1 MKRDEEDVMH
11 DESIA
16 EVLSEL
22 HSAALAASQRPESF
36 WTAQRNAVLAR
47 ADARRASR
55 WKSGWAWVAAAVLV
69 VVFSSIWLEMPR
81 GMPVPD
87 FAAGD
92 DQELLYDVE
101 RLVNTHVPLALE
113 PAMMLADEIAAGTAK
128 QNGSR

>member
-1 MKRDEEDVMH
+1 MSKDADDVLH

-16 EVLSEL
+16 EALAEL
-22 HSAALAASQRPESF
+22 RSAALAATQRPESF

-47 ADARRASR
+47 TGEQRVLP
-55 WKSGWAWVAAAVLV
+55 WKPGWAWVAAAALV
-69 VVFSSIWLEMPR
+69 VIVSSVWLEMPR
-81 GMPVPD
+81 GMPAAD

-101 RLVNTHVPLALE
+101 QLINTHVPLALE

-128 QNGSR
+128 QNGR

>member
-1 MKRDEEDVMH
+1 MSKDADDGLH

-16 EVLSEL
+16 EALAEL
-22 HSAALAASQRPESF
+22 RSAALAASQRPESF
-36 WTAQRNAVLAR
+36 WTDQRNAVLER
-47 ADARRASR
+47 AGARRVLR

-81 GMPVPD
+81 GMPAPD

-101 RLVNTHVPLALE
+101 QLLNTHVPLALE
-113 PAMMLADEIAAGTAK
+113 PAMMLADEIAAGTGK
-128 QNGSR
+128 LNRP